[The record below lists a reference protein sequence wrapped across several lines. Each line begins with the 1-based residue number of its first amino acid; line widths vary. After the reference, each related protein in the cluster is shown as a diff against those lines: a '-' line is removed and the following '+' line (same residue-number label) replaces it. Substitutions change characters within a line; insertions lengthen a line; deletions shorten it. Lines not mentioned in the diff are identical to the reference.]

1 MPARK
6 KTKKTKNCG
15 CRRSHIVNNVDNN
28 KTTDKLKKNIFKY
41 DNDLIMKEK
50 KEHNRVDCR

>member
-1 MPARK
+1 VPARK
-6 KTKKTKNCG
+6 KTKNCG
-15 CRRSHIVNNVDNN
+15 GSRSHIVNNVDNN